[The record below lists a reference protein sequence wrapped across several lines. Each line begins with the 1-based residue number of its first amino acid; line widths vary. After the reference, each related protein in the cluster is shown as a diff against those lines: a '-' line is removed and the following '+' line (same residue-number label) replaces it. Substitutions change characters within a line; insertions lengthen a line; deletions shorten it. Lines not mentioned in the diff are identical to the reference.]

1 MDAHDA
7 LMEIEN
13 HADHTVKV
21 KRAVNVWMH
30 TMLSWKSRTMQTTR

>member
-21 KRAVNVWMH
+21 KRAVNVDQ
-30 TMLSWKSRTMQTTR
+30 LEQTTAQTDLPS